1 METTWPLPR
10 HGRLALVFSC
20 ILYILNIL
28 YASLCPRRTLFRL
41 KYKYNKKSTLNSFLF
56 VVRIFFIG
64 SANNFST
71 DTLLSLIKIKT
82 KGHNLHKFDFVLK
95 LEKYFC
101 NVRSVL
107 LISTLESFKWSTRLE
122 NVQGWNGKPGFLLNN
137 TREWIAVDRN
147 YINSAGKESV
157 GSKQNSKIRADWT
170 TAQVLKC
177 IEGRRFTF
185 RTWNLLG
192 QSYSLVLTKV
202 HLFTASWTQGHLSSN
217 ETKNCS
223 HTTLCSYKHDSCSHD
238 ILLCDRI
245 RKISLNNFNLIGQW
259 TRNVT
264 YFRANFP

>member
-1 METTWPLPR
+1 M
-10 HGRLALVFSC
+10 
-20 ILYILNIL
+20 
-28 YASLCPRRTLFRL
+28 
-41 KYKYNKKSTLNSFLF
+41 
-56 VVRIFFIG
+56 
-64 SANNFST
+64 
-71 DTLLSLIKIKT
+71 
-82 KGHNLHKFDFVLK
+82 LK

-101 NVRSVL
+101 NVRSVF
-107 LISTLESFKWSTRLE
+107 LISTVESFKWSTRLE

-137 TREWIAVDRN
+137 TREWTAVDRN
-147 YINSAGKESV
+147 KLIPLEKKSV

-170 TAQVLKC
+170 TAQIFKC
-177 IEGRRFTF
+177 IEGRRFNAN

-223 HTTLCSYKHDSCSHD
+223 HTTPCCYKHDSCSHD
-238 ILLCDRI
+238 ILLCDWI
-245 RKISLNNFNLIGQW
+245 RKISLNIFNLIGQW